1 MSSGLCVGAVT
12 AWGRRDA
19 GLGVKGAAAPD
30 DRRLLRRATVA
41 VAVQSAV
48 AVAVVVGVMVGGVLV
63 VDRHE
68 QAVRVDQATQGVW
81 GSADDVNDPPS
92 GSWLVSVG
100 ASGDRRATREAPGWV
115 ASVDPERL
123 PDGRA
128 RFRVEDHD
136 VAAWTGKRP
145 TGRRLT
151 AVSDIGPIEEQAE
164 RLRTAMLTA
173 AALGVL
179 GAALVGLLI
188 GRRAVRPLG
197 EALALQRRFVA
208 DASHELRT
216 PLAVLTTRAQVL
228 RRHVGETGLAAEVDQ
243 LVRDARVMGE
253 VVNDLLLS
261 AELRHE
267 PRHGEPVQLAELV
280 GQVVASMRPLAEER
294 GISIVGTGPRATV
307 LGVPSALRRAVSALA
322 DNAIAH
328 TSPGG
333 HVRVEVVIAAGTVAL
348 RVTDDGEGLDPQTA
362 RLVIRRFARGTSRDA
377 GRRFGLG
384 LALVEEV
391 ARAHGGR
398 LDVEGSPGM
407 GATFSLVLPWTETL
421 VSDDSQ
427 KQA

>member
-1 MSSGLCVGAVT
+1 VAT

-19 GLGVKGAAAPD
+19 GVAVRGAAAPA
-30 DRRLLRRATVA
+30 DRRLLRKAAAA

-48 AVAVVVGVMVGGVLV
+48 AVAVVVGVMVGGVLL

-81 GSADDVNDPPS
+81 DRADDVLDPPS
-92 GSWLVSVG
+92 GTWLVSVD
-100 ASGDRRATREAPGWV
+100 ASGDRRVTREAPGWV
-115 ASVDPERL
+115 SAIDPARL

-128 RFRVEDHD
+128 RFRVGEHEL
-136 VAAWTGKRP
+136 VAWTGGRSA
-145 TGRRLT
+145 GRRLT
-151 AVSDIGPIEEQAE
+151 AVSDIRPIEEQTE
-164 RLRTAMLTA
+164 RLRTAMLA
-173 AALGVL
+173 AAAFGVL

-216 PLAVLTTRAQVL
+216 PLAVLTTRAQLL
-228 RRHVGETGLAAEVDQ
+228 RRHVGEADVTGEVDQ
-243 LVRDARVMGE
+243 LVRDAQAMGE

-267 PRHGEPVQLAELV
+267 PGHGEPVELAELV
-280 GQVVASMRPLAEER
+280 ERVVESLRPLADER
-294 GISIVGTGPRATV
+294 GVGVVGTGPAATV
-307 LGVPSALRRAVSALA
+307 LGVPSALHRAVSALV

-328 TSPGG
+328 TPPGG
-333 HVRVEVVIAAGTVAL
+333 HVRVEVGRQAETVTV
-348 RVTDDGEGLDPQTA
+348 RVVDDGEGLDPQAA
-362 RLVIRRFARGTSRDA
+362 RQMIRRFARGTTRDA

-398 LDVEGSPGM
+398 LDVDGAPGV
-407 GATFSLVLPWTETL
+407 GATFSLVLPRAMGL
-421 VSDDSQ
+421 LPAGSQ
-427 KQA
+427 ESA

>member
-1 MSSGLCVGAVT
+1 VT
-12 AWGRRDA
+12 
-19 GLGVKGAAAPD
+19 GAAAAG
-30 DRRLLRRATVA
+30 DRRLLRRATLA

-48 AVAVVVGVMVGGVLV
+48 AVAVVVGVMVGGVLL

-81 GSADDVNDPPS
+81 RSADDVSDPPA
-92 GSWLVSVG
+92 GTWLVSVG
-100 ASGDRRATREAPGWV
+100 ATGDRRATREAPGWV
-115 ASVDPERL
+115 AAVDPARL

-128 RFRVEDHD
+128 RFRVGDHD
-136 VAAWTGKRP
+136 VAAWTGERP
-145 TGRRLT
+145 TGRRVT
-151 AVSDIGPIEEQAE
+151 AVSDVRPIEEQTE

-228 RRHVGETGLAAEVDQ
+228 RRHVGDAAISAEVDQ
-243 LVRDARVMGE
+243 LIRDARVMGE

-267 PRHGEPVQLAELV
+267 PKRGEPVQLAELV
-280 GQVVASMRPLAEER
+280 AQVVESLRPLAEER
-294 GISIVGTGPRATV
+294 GVSIVGAGPGAV
-307 LGVPSALRRAVSALA
+307 VQGVPSALRRAVSALV

-328 TSPGG
+328 TSRGG
-333 HVRVEVVIAAGTVAL
+333 HVRVEVVLEPGTVA
-348 RVTDDGEGLDPQTA
+348 VQVKDDGEGLDPRTA
-362 RLVIRRFARGTSRDA
+362 RQMIRRFARGTSHDT

-391 ARAHGGR
+391 ARAHGGS
-398 LDVEGSPGM
+398 LGVDGAPGV
-407 GATFSLVLPWTETL
+407 GATFSLVLPATEAS
-421 VSDDSQ
+421 VSPE
-427 KQA
+427 KA